1 MKFRRPR
8 FVPAVRLPAYGS
20 LLAASFAIL
29 LLMPLFASVHNGF
42 VFERILSGIMIVAA
56 FVATGLPVAD
66 SWKLLAVLLPLFA
79 VNALGDPRVEDA
91 TIVCRIGLLAWAE
104 YRVLRQ
110 FLTQDEVGW
119 DTVAAASAGF
129 VLIAAIW
136 ANVFLLLEHF
146 SPGSFTIAPDFDVG
160 SEHGLRSA
168 LQYFSFVTLT
178 TVGYGE
184 IHPANVGSGMVSV
197 AEALLG
203 QLYLAVMISR
213 IVGLHLA
220 GSGVAGPRGGDLGP
234 GNSGVPDRDSPG

>member
-1 MKFRRPR
+1 MSLHRPR
-8 FVPAVRLPAYGS
+8 IVPSVRLPAYGS
-20 LLAASFAIL
+20 LLAASFTIL
-29 LLMPLFASVHNGF
+29 MLMPLFASVRHGF
-42 VFERILSGIMIVAA
+42 VLERILSGIVIVAA
-56 FVATGLPVAD
+56 FVATGLPLAD

-79 VNALGDPRVEDA
+79 ANALGDARLEDA
-91 TIVCRIGLLAWAE
+91 TIIARIALLAWAE

-110 FLTQDEVGW
+110 FLGRDEVGW

-129 VLIAAIW
+129 ILIAVIW
-136 ANVFLLLEHF
+136 ANFYLLLEHL

-160 SEHGLRSA
+160 SEHGLRTA

-184 IHPANVGSGMVSV
+184 IHPANVGAGGVSV
-197 AEALLG
+197 AEALVG

-220 GSGVAGPRGGDLGP
+220 GSGAARRRNGEG
-234 GNSGVPDRDSPG
+234 S